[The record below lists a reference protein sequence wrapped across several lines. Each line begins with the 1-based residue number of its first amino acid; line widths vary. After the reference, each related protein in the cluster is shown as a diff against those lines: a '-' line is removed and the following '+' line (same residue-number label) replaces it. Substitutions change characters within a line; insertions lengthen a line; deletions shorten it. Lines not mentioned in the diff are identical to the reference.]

1 LLDFLWIMMIKTHLK
16 MNLMR
21 LTLLR
26 FNLTV
31 KRIWLTLKT
40 VNLYSLIYQAQL
52 RSKSKSLA
60 QMKILILTFMW
71 RHLIQMLV
79 KKDLSGK
86 DLNNKIKEREL
97 TIQK

>member
-1 LLDFLWIMMIKTHLK
+1 M
-16 MNLMR
+16 
-21 LTLLR
+21 
-26 FNLTV
+26 
-31 KRIWLTLKT
+31 LKT

-71 RHLIQMLV
+71 RHLTQMLV

-86 DLNNKIKEREL
+86 DLNYKIKELEL
-97 TIQK
+97 TLQK

>member
-1 LLDFLWIMMIKTHLK
+1 MLK
-16 MNLMR
+16 M
-21 LTLLR
+21 
-26 FNLTV
+26 
-31 KRIWLTLKT
+31 
-40 VNLYSLIYQAQL
+40 VNLYFLIYQAQL

-86 DLNNKIKEREL
+86 DLNYKIKELEL